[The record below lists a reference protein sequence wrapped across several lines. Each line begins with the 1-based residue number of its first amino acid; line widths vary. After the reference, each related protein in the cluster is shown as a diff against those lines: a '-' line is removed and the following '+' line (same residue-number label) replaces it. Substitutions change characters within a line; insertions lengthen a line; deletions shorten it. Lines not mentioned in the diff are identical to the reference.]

1 LFRQPF
7 FAILQDCSIDSI
19 GLTIYVIR
27 SEAGSR
33 QRSGAVEEPAVSRG
47 EAAAAWGAI
56 TTDIRQIVTNVF
68 APFFFASI
76 GLRTNFA
83 ANFSLGVTL
92 TLIAV
97 ACLGKIL
104 GACWGARLG
113 GMDARSSWAV
123 GLAMNARGAMEII
136 LGVLALRAGLIGE
149 RMFVALVVMALFTSL
164 ISGPA
169 IQAVMGRTHSSS
181 TRSYVN

>member
-1 LFRQPF
+1 M
-7 FAILQDCSIDSI
+7 
-19 GLTIYVIR
+19 
-27 SEAGSR
+27 
-33 QRSGAVEEPAVSRG
+33 
-47 EAAAAWGAI
+47 
-56 TTDIRQIVTNVF
+56 
-68 APFFFASI
+68 
-76 GLRTNFA
+76 
-83 ANFSLGVTL
+83 TL

-104 GACWGARLG
+104 GASWGARLG

-169 IQAVMGRTHSSS
+169 IQAVMNDKVASAVEVSGEAASS
-181 TRSYVN
+181 

>member
-1 LFRQPF
+1 MTTLAPDRAATPPV
-7 FAILQDCSIDSI
+7 ARLRPSDLA
-19 GLTIYVIR
+19 GL
-27 SEAGSR
+27 
-33 QRSGAVEEPAVSRG
+33 
-47 EAAAAWGAI
+47 
-56 TTDIRQIVTNVF
+56 
-68 APFFFASI
+68 ASI

-97 ACLGKIL
+97 ACVGKIL
-104 GACWGARLG
+104 GATWGARLG

-123 GLAMNARGAMEII
+123 GFAMNARGAMEII
-136 LGVLALRAGLIGE
+136 LGVLALRAGLIGD

-169 IQAVMGRTHSSS
+169 IQAVLGRKAL
-181 TRSYVN
+181 VGNA